1 MITTLKKNPKKI
13 KLLIL
18 FVIKKKSKNI
28 KLLKEK
34 LKNKLNKKYSNQ
46 HKPKA
51 DQRGNVI

>member
-51 DQRGNVI
+51 DQGGNVI